1 MLALKGLYL
10 NFLNFTDMLLHGS
23 AVRRVQL
30 SRLVRSNR
38 TKVSQ
43 TVSPRSNLLRNVAI
57 LSVGGAVGFGYGRFK
72 CPSSQHFPN
81 FSTFLKF

>member
-10 NFLNFTDMLLHGS
+10 KFLTFTDMLLHGS

-30 SRLVRSNR
+30 SRLVRSNG

-72 CPSSQHFPN
+72 VSSFEFFQIFQHF
-81 FSTFLKF
+81 SKV